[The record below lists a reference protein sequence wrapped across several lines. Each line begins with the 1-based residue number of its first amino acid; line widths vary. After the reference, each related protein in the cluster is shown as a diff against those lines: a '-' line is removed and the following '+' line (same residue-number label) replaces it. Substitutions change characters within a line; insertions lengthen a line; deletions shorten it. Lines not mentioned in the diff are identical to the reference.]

1 MAMLSLSSALQPR
14 TSILPEGGRD
24 FLRRRMMEIVGVATA
39 GFGLALMMALFT
51 YSPGDPSLNH
61 ATARAPNN
69 LLGLPGAYISDLL
82 LQTFGLAIILAPVA
96 FITWGVR
103 MVRTHHL
110 GFFGLRLSLLLL
122 ALLMMS
128 VACVGLGDVGGAATH
143 AGPGGLVGL
152 ALVGRFRELVL
163 THSSGGALTFIE
175 PAAAALAFIAMAPA
189 LGMNRTDL
197 PLIFRI
203 LRAPF
208 LWVVWGMRAAVGLW
222 RGKPQPLD
230 EENELPAPHIGYAE
244 IPGEIDASQYDP
256 AHFENRYEQIPEEG
270 AVLPARDSL
279 MVDAPYAPIERPADD
294 IPEAPG
300 GLRMHPPVLDEA
312 APSRVQERT
321 FLSRLTGG
329 LRIEPFMRRP
339 ATATAAPAERIEPG
353 FGGYD
358 AAPSPPPAHYRQPGA
373 DEEFEVPPPVAVA
386 PPPLLPPVAEEGPEE
401 EADENPFTPDNALD
415 VELPAAVPPSPAGVK
430 IVPRKTAAPQGKRAA
445 KAGQRELALGA
456 EYQLPPLDI
465 LSLPSRV
472 NAQPKIDEEAL
483 EQNARLLETV
493 LDDFGV
499 KGQIVKVR
507 PGPVVTL
514 YELEPAPGTK
524 SSRVIGLADDI
535 ARSMSAVSARVATVP
550 GRNVIGIEL
559 PNAKRETVFL
569 RELLSTKHYE
579 DGRLGL
585 PLALG
590 KDIGGDP
597 VIADLA
603 RMPHLL
609 IGGTTGSGKSVAVNT
624 MILSLLYRLT
634 PNQCRFIMIDP
645 KMLELS
651 VYQDIPHLLTPVVT
665 EPRKAIVALKWVV
678 REMEDRYRAMSA
690 VAVRN
695 IAGYNEK
702 LAETARKGGVLTRK
716 VQTGIDPETRKPTFE
731 DEEMDLTPLPFIVVI
746 IDEMADLMLVAGKE
760 IEATVQRLAQMARAA
775 GIHVVMATQ
784 RPSVDVI
791 TGTIKANFPTRISF
805 QVTSKID
812 SRTILGEQGGEQLLG
827 QGDMLYMAG
836 GGKIARVHGPFV
848 SDGEVE
854 EVVRHLRAQGAP
866 AYIESVTDD
875 PDGEGSGAGFPGD
888 AEESESDQLYDQA
901 IALVARERKCSTSF
915 IQRYLQIGYNRAAR
929 IVERMEREG
938 VVSAA
943 NHVGKREVLARDIDD
958 RER

>member
-1 MAMLSLSSALQPR
+1 MTMIGV
-14 TSILPEGGRD
+14 TSEMHRKTAILPEGGRD
-24 FLRRRMMEIVGVATA
+24 FLRRRMMELVGVGVAGA
-39 GFGLALMMALFT
+39 GVMLLLALFT

-61 ATARAPNN
+61 ATGRTPHN
-69 LLGLPGAYISDLL
+69 LVGLPGAYVSDLL
-82 LQTFGLAIILAPVA
+82 LQTFGLAIILVPVA
-96 FITWGVR
+96 LITWGVR
-103 MVRTHHL
+103 MLRTHHL

-152 ALVGRFRELVL
+152 ALVGRFRELLL
-163 THSSGGALTFIE
+163 THSSGGSLALIE
-175 PAAAALAFIAMAPA
+175 PACAALAFIAMAPA

-208 LWVVWGMRAAVGLW
+208 LWCMWLVRAGIALW
-222 RGKPQPLD
+222 RGKPPVMD
-230 EENELPAPHIGYAE
+230 ENADLPAPPIGYAE

-256 AHFENRYEQIPEEG
+256 RHFEPRVEQIPDEG
-270 AVLPARDSL
+270 TPMPPRDSL
-279 MVDAPYAPIERPADD
+279 LVDAPYAPIERPAPE
-294 IPEAPG
+294 IPESPIP
-300 GLRMHPPVLDEA
+300 LDPQVPPVAGGPVD
-312 APSRVQERT
+312 SVRERT
-321 FLSRLTGG
+321 LFDRLAG
-329 LRIEPFMRRP
+329 LRIEPFMARRGVQTTGP
-339 ATATAAPAERIEPG
+339 IEIEPQIGVPQEAVDVAAPAPEFP
-353 FGGYD
+353 
-358 AAPSPPPAHYRQPGA
+358 AAVEAPADSSSDLG
-373 DEEFEVPPPVAVA
+373 D
-386 PPPLLPPVAEEGPEE
+386 
-401 EADENPFTPDNALD
+401 DDNPFTPDA
-415 VELPAAVPPSPAGVK
+415 LPAEQPPAVAATPGVK
-430 IVPRKTAAPQGKRAA
+430 IIPRKAGGLTQGKRAA
-445 KAGQRELALGA
+445 KAGQRELDLAAG
-456 EYQLPPLDI
+456 EYKLPPLDI

-472 NAQPKIDEEAL
+472 TAQPKIDEEAL

-569 RELLSTKHYE
+569 RELLSTRHYE
-579 DGRLGL
+579 DTRLGL

-690 VAVRN
+690 VGVRN

-702 LAETARKGGVLTRK
+702 LIETARKGTSLTRK
-716 VQTGIDPETRKPTFE
+716 VQTGIDPETRKPIFE

-875 PDGEGSGAGFPGD
+875 PDADAEGLGLPGD
-888 AEESESDQLYDQA
+888 SEEGESDQLYDQA

-938 VVSAA
+938 VVSSA

>member
-1 MAMLSLSSALQPR
+1 MAMMGSTASRRMA
-14 TSILPEGGRD
+14 ILPEGGRD
-24 FLRRRMMEIVGVATA
+24 FLRRRMMELVGAAIAVM
-39 GFGLALMMALFT
+39 GVMLLMAIFT
-51 YSPGDPSLNH
+51 FNAADPSLNH
-61 ATARAPNN
+61 ATGNAPAN
-69 LLGLPGAYISDLL
+69 LMGLPGAYISDLL
-82 LQTFGLAIILAPVA
+82 LQTFGLAICLVPIAL
-96 FITWGVR
+96 ITWGVR

-122 ALLMMS
+122 SLLMMS
-128 VACVGLGDVGGAATH
+128 VACMGLGDVGGAATH
-143 AGPGGLVGL
+143 AGAGGLVGI
-152 ALVGRFRELVL
+152 ALVGRFREFVL
-163 THSSGGALTFIE
+163 SHSSGGSLTLIE
-175 PAAAALAFIAMAPA
+175 PGCAALAFIAMAPA

-208 LWVVWGMRAAVGLW
+208 IWGVWLVRAGVGLW
-222 RGKPQPLD
+222 RGRPQSLD
-230 EENELPAPHIGYAE
+230 EEGEMPAPPVGYAE

-256 AHFENRYEQIPEEG
+256 DSYAHRYEQIPEEG
-270 AVLPARDSL
+270 VTLPARESL
-279 MVDAPYAPIERPADD
+279 LVDAPYSPLERPAPE
-294 IPEAPG
+294 IPEAPVE
-300 GLRMHPPVLDEA
+300 LNPHAPPNLDVA
-312 APSRVQERT
+312 APAPVESVKERT
-321 FLSRLTGG
+321 LFDRLVG
-329 LRIEPFMRRP
+329 LRIEPIFSRR
-339 ATATAAPAERIEPG
+339 AKVAAPV
-353 FGGYD
+353 
-358 AAPSPPPAHYRQPGA
+358 
-373 DEEFEVPPPVAVA
+373 EEE
-386 PPPLLPPVAEEGPEE
+386 LPEE
-401 EADENPFTPDNALD
+401 VVAFAPDHAPTQAMPSHAPIAPEALADGEEADDEDENPFTPDSIDAEQPLQAG
-415 VELPAAVPPSPAGVK
+415 AAPGGVK
-430 IVPRKTAAPQGKRAA
+430 IVPRKNAVPQGKRAA
-445 KAGQRELALGA
+445 RAGQRELDLGGG
-456 EYQLPPLDI
+456 EYRLPPLDL

-472 NAQPKIDEEAL
+472 SSEPKIDESAL

-524 SSRVIGLADDI
+524 ASRVIGLADDI
-535 ARSMSAVSARVATVP
+535 ARSMSAISARVATVP

-559 PNAKRETVFL
+559 PNARRETVFL

-579 DGRLGL
+579 DNRLGL

-624 MILSLLYRLT
+624 MILSLLYRL
-634 PNQCRFIMIDP
+634 PPDKCRFIMIDP

-690 VAVRN
+690 QGVRN

-702 LAETARKGGVLTRK
+702 LVEARRKGVSLVRK
-716 VQTGIDPETRKPTFE
+716 VQTGIDPETRRPTFE
-731 DEEMDLTPLPFIVVI
+731 DEEIDLDPLPFIVVI

-760 IEATVQRLAQMARAA
+760 IEAAVQRLAQMARAA

-848 SDGEVE
+848 SDTEVE
-854 EVVRHLRAQGAP
+854 DVVRHLRAQGAP

-875 PDGEGSGAGFPGD
+875 PEGEEGGLGAPGEGGD
-888 AEESESDQLYDQA
+888 EGESDQLYDQA
-901 IALVARERKCSTSF
+901 IALVARERKCSVSF
-915 IQRYLQIGYNRAAR
+915 VQRYLQIGYNRAAR
-929 IVERMEREG
+929 IVERMEKEG
-938 VVSAA
+938 VVSGA

-958 RER
+958 RTR

>member
-1 MAMLSLSSALQPR
+1 MAIIGVTSLLPR
-14 TSILPEGGRD
+14 KTTILPEGGRD
-24 FLRRRMMEIVGVATA
+24 FLHRRMMELVGVGVAAA
-39 GFGLALMMALFT
+39 GLVLLLSLFT

-61 ATARAPNN
+61 ATGSAPNN
-69 LLGLPGAYISDLL
+69 IVGLPGAYISDLL
-82 LQTFGLAIILAPVA
+82 LQTFGLAIVLVPVA
-96 FITWGVR
+96 LITWGVR
-103 MVRTHHL
+103 LVRTHHL

-128 VACVGLGDVGGAATH
+128 VACIGLGDVGGAATH

-152 ALVGRFRELVL
+152 ALVGRFREIVL
-163 THSSGGALTFIE
+163 THSSGGGLALIE
-175 PAAAALAFIAMAPA
+175 PACAALAFIAMAPA

-208 LWVVWGMRAAVGLW
+208 LWGGWLMRAGVGLW
-222 RGKPQPLD
+222 RGKPQPFD
-230 EENELPAPHIGYAE
+230 EDGDLPAPAIGYAE

-256 AHFENRYEQIPEEG
+256 ARFESRLEQIPEEG
-270 AVLPARDSL
+270 APLPPRDSL

-294 IPEAPG
+294 IPES
-300 GLRMHPPVLDEA
+300 PVPLQPH
-312 APSRVQERT
+312 APSELPADSVRDRT
-321 FLSRLTGG
+321 LFDRLAG
-329 LRIEPFMRRP
+329 LRIEPILGRLRP
-339 ATATAAPAERIEPG
+339 T
-353 FGGYD
+353 
-358 AAPSPPPAHYRQPGA
+358 AAPSP
-373 DEEFEVPPPVAVA
+373 EPPPESAAAVA
-386 PPPLLPPVAEEGPEE
+386 PEAGPAIETVY
-401 EADENPFTPDNALD
+401 DDNPFTPDALGA
-415 VELPAAVPPSPAGVK
+415 EPPPTAAAAGVT
-430 IVPRKTAAPQGKRAA
+430 IVPRKSAAAQGRRAA
-445 KAGQRELALGA
+445 KAGQRELDLVSG
-456 EYQLPPLDI
+456 EYRLPPLDI
-465 LSLPSRV
+465 LGLPSRV
-472 NAQPKIDEEAL
+472 SSETKIDEEAL

-535 ARSMSAVSARVATVP
+535 ARSMSAVSTRVATVP

-559 PNAKRETVFL
+559 PNARRETVFL
-569 RELLSTKHYE
+569 RELLSTRHYE
-579 DGRLGL
+579 DSRLGL

-597 VIADLA
+597 VIADLT

-624 MILSLLYRLT
+624 MILSLLYRL
-634 PNQCRFIMIDP
+634 PPDRCRFIMIDP

-690 VAVRN
+690 LGVRN
-695 IAGYNEK
+695 IAGYNER
-702 LAETARKGGVLTRK
+702 LVEAARKGQALTRK
-716 VQTGIDPETRKPTFE
+716 VQTGIDPETRRPVFE
-731 DEEMDLTPLPFIVVI
+731 EEEIDLTPLPFIVVI

-760 IEATVQRLAQMARAA
+760 IEAAVQRLAQMARAA
-775 GIHVVMATQ
+775 GIHVIMATQ

-848 SDGEVE
+848 SDTEVE
-854 EVVRHLRAQGAP
+854 EVVRHLRTQGVP
-866 AYIESVTDD
+866 SYIESVTDD
-875 PDGEGSGAGFPGD
+875 PDAEEGGLGLPGEGED
-888 AEESESDQLYDQA
+888 AESDQLYDQA

-938 VVSAA
+938 VVSPA
-943 NHVGKREVLARDIDD
+943 NHVGKREVLARDIDN

>member
-1 MAMLSLSSALQPR
+1 MAMIGA
-14 TSILPEGGRD
+14 TSTQKMTILPEGGRD
-24 FLRRRMMEIVGVATA
+24 FLRRRMMELVGAVIAVTGVLLLMAIFTFNVA
-39 GFGLALMMALFT
+39 
-51 YSPGDPSLNH
+51 DPSLNH
-61 ATARAPNN
+61 ATGVAPAN
-69 LLGLPGAYISDLL
+69 LMGLPGAYVADLL
-82 LQTFGLAIILAPVA
+82 LQTFGLSICLVPVA
-96 FITWGVR
+96 LITWGVR
-103 MVRTHHL
+103 MLRTHHL

-122 ALLMMS
+122 SLLMMS
-128 VACVGLGDVGGAATH
+128 AACVGLGDVGGAATH
-143 AGPGGLVGL
+143 AGAGGLVGV
-152 ALVGRFRELVL
+152 AMIGRFREFVL
-163 THSSGGALTFIE
+163 SHSSGGSLALIE
-175 PAAAALAFIAMAPA
+175 PGCAALAFIAMAPA

-208 LWVVWGMRAAVGLW
+208 IGCVWLMRAGVSLW
-222 RGKPQPLD
+222 RGKPQSLED
-230 EENELPAPHIGYAE
+230 EIEPPAPSVGYGE

-256 AHFENRYEQIPEEG
+256 DAHAYRMEQIPEEG
-270 AVLPARDSL
+270 VGLPARESL
-279 MVDAPYAPIERPADD
+279 MVDAPYAPIEREAPE
-294 IPEAPG
+294 IPEAPVA
-300 GLRMHPPVLDEA
+300 LHPHAPPSLDVEA
-312 APSRVQERT
+312 PIESVRERT
-321 FLSRLTGG
+321 LFDRLAG
-329 LRIEPFMRRP
+329 LRIEPIFSRRP
-339 ATATAAPAERIEPG
+339 KV
-353 FGGYD
+353 
-358 AAPSPPPAHYRQPGA
+358 
-373 DEEFEVPPPVAVA
+373 EVE
-386 PPPLLPPVAEEGPEE
+386 LPEE
-401 EADENPFTPDNALD
+401 VAAFAPGVELTQVMPRAVPEALEDDAIEEDENPFTPDSIDA
-415 VELPAAVPPSPAGVK
+415 EPTLPAAVSSGVK
-430 IVPRKTAAPQGKRAA
+430 IVPRKSSVAQGKRAA
-445 KAGQRELALGA
+445 KAGQRELDLGGT
-456 EYQLPPLDI
+456 YQLPPLDL

-472 NAQPKIDEEAL
+472 STEPKIDEGAL

-524 SSRVIGLADDI
+524 ASRVIGLADDI

-559 PNAKRETVFL
+559 PNIKRETVFL

-579 DGRLGL
+579 DNRLGL

-624 MILSLLYRLT
+624 MILSLLYRLS
-634 PNQCRFIMIDP
+634 PDKCRFIMIDP

-690 VAVRN
+690 QGVRN

-702 LAETARKGGVLTRK
+702 LIEAARKGTALVRK
-716 VQTGIDPETRKPTFE
+716 VQTGIDPETRRPTFE
-731 DEEMDLTPLPFIVVI
+731 DEEIDLNPLPFIVVI

-760 IEATVQRLAQMARAA
+760 IEAAVQRLAQMARAA

-848 SDGEVE
+848 SDTEVE
-854 EVVRHLRAQGAP
+854 DVVRHLRAQGAP

-875 PDGEGSGAGFPGD
+875 PEGEEGGLGLPGEGGD
-888 AEESESDQLYDQA
+888 EGESDQLYDQA
-901 IALVARERKCSTSF
+901 ISLVARERKCSVSF
-915 IQRYLQIGYNRAAR
+915 VQRYLQIGYNRAAR
-929 IVERMEREG
+929 IVERMEKEG
-938 VVSAA
+938 VVSGA

-958 RER
+958 RTR

>member
-1 MAMLSLSSALQPR
+1 MAMMGATSAAPR
-14 TSILPEGGRD
+14 KTAILPEGGRD
-24 FLRRRMMEIVGVATA
+24 FLRRRMMELVGIGVA
-39 GFGLALMMALFT
+39 ALGMMLLVAIFT
-51 YSPGDPSLNH
+51 FSVADPSLNH
-61 ATARAPNN
+61 ATGTPPNN
-69 LLGLPGAYISDLL
+69 LMGLPGAYVSDLL
-82 LQTFGLAIILAPVA
+82 LQTFGLAIVLVPVA
-96 FITWGVR
+96 LITWGVR
-103 MVRTHHL
+103 MLRTHHL

-122 ALLMMS
+122 SLLMMS
-128 VACVGLGDVGGAATH
+128 VACVGMGDVGGAATH

-163 THSSGGALTFIE
+163 THSSGGGLALIE
-175 PAAAALAFIAMAPA
+175 PICAALAFIAMAPA

-208 LWVVWGMRAAVGLW
+208 LWLVWLMRAGVGLW
-222 RGKPQPLD
+222 RGKPHQLD
-230 EENELPAPHIGYAE
+230 EYGELPAPEIGYAE

-256 AHFENRYEQIPEEG
+256 AHFEQRLNQIPEAG
-270 AVLPARDSL
+270 APLPPRDSL
-279 MVDAPYAPIERPADD
+279 MVDAPYAPIERPAPE
-294 IPEAPG
+294 IPEAPPEACVP
-300 GLRMHPPVLDEA
+300 LHPA
-312 APSRVQERT
+312 APPDLMTDAPPESLRERT
-321 FLSRLTGG
+321 LFDRLAG
-329 LRIEPFMRRP
+329 LRIEPFLGRLRS
-339 ATATAAPAERIEPG
+339 AAPPTEPRPGEPPSIELGDAEPPQPVVSLAEPE
-353 FGGYD
+353 
-358 AAPSPPPAHYRQPGA
+358 RGA
-373 DEEFEVPPPVAVA
+373 
-386 PPPLLPPVAEEGPEE
+386 EGP
-401 EADENPFTPDNALD
+401 DENPFTPDSLLA
-415 VELPAAVPPSPAGVK
+415 EQAPAAAASGGPR
-430 IVPRKTAAPQGKRAA
+430 IIPRKSGALTQGKRAA
-445 KAGQRELALGA
+445 KAGQRELDLVTG
-456 EYQLPPLDI
+456 EYRLPPLDI
-465 LSLPSRV
+465 LSLPSRINV
-472 NAQPKIDEEAL
+472 ETKIDEEAL

-559 PNAKRETVFL
+559 PNARRETVFL
-569 RELLSTKHYE
+569 RELLSTRHYE
-579 DGRLGL
+579 DNRLGL

-609 IGGTTGSGKSVAVNT
+609 IGGTTGSGKSVAINT

-634 PNQCRFIMIDP
+634 PDRCRFIMIDP

-690 VAVRN
+690 VGVRN
-695 IAGYNEK
+695 IAGYNERLVEAK
-702 LAETARKGGVLTRK
+702 RKGHALTRK
-716 VQTGIDPETRKPTFE
+716 IQTGIDPETRKPIFE
-731 DEEMDLTPLPFIVVI
+731 DEDIDLTELPFIVVI

-775 GIHVVMATQ
+775 GIHVIMATQ

-791 TGTIKANFPTRISF
+791 TG
-805 QVTSKID
+805 
-812 SRTILGEQGGEQLLG
+812 TILGEQGGEQLLG

-848 SDGEVE
+848 SDTEVE

-866 AYIESVTDD
+866 AYMDSVTDD
-875 PDGEGSGAGFPGD
+875 PDADGEGLGLPGEGEDAEGD
-888 AEESESDQLYDQA
+888 ALYDQA

-929 IVERMEREG
+929 IVERMEREN
-938 VVSAA
+938 VVSPA
-943 NHVGKREVLARDIDD
+943 NHVGKREVLARDIDS